1 MIETLLRQWGALAIR
16 ERRMVL
22 GALVVIAAA
31 LLYLL
36 AFEPA
41 WTQGRKL
48 AQDLPVL
55 RAQAA
60 QIGALAAEARRLS
73 AVPRT
78 SESPQALQAALA
90 ESTRA
95 AGFGAALAELKR
107 DGTLFELRFAG
118 VPHEPWLLWLDASLR
133 QTRLRVVD
141 LSITRAGAPGIVNV
155 KLVLESPARA
165 GR

>member
-1 MIETLLRQWGALAIR
+1 MIESLLRHWASLAIR

-22 GALVVIAAA
+22 GALVVITIA

-41 WTQGRKL
+41 WKASRKL
-48 AQDLPVL
+48 AAELPVL

-60 QIGALAAEARRLS
+60 QLGALSSEARRLS
-73 AVPRT
+73 AVPRA
-78 SESPQALQAALA
+78 SETPQALQAALSA
-90 ESTRA
+90 STQA

-118 VPHEPWLLWLDASLR
+118 VPHEAWLLWLDATLR
-133 QTRLRVVD
+133 QTRLRVLD
-141 LSITRAGAPGIVNV
+141 LSIMRAGGPGVVDV
-155 KLVLESPARA
+155 KLVLESPART

>member
-1 MIETLLRQWGALAIR
+1 MIETLLRHWGSLASR

-22 GALVVIAAA
+22 GALVVIIIA

-41 WTQGRKL
+41 WKANRKL
-48 AQDLPVL
+48 AAELPVL

-60 QIGALAAEARRLS
+60 QLGALASEARRLS
-73 AVPRT
+73 AVPRV
-78 SESPQALQAALA
+78 SESAQALQAALSA
-90 ESTRA
+90 STQA

-107 DGTLFELRFAG
+107 DGALFELRFAG
-118 VPHEPWLLWLDASLR
+118 VPHEAWLLWLDATLR
-133 QTRLRVVD
+133 QTRLRVLD
-141 LSITRAGAPGIVNV
+141 LSIVRAGGPGVVDV
-155 KLVLESPARA
+155 KLVLESPARP